1 MPQSLSSIMQSLNS
15 LLMLSLVHSFSLKD
29 ERPLYFFHD
38 MVIASYKMFNR
49 STGPICTTCQP
60 RERYGENAFAK
71 SSSGCTFY
79 KVGPV
84 GNQIILPECHT
95 KGG

>member
-49 STGPICTTCQP
+49 STGPICTNMSTKRAIW
-60 RERYGENAFAK
+60 RERI
-71 SSSGCTFY
+71 C
-79 KVGPV
+79 
-84 GNQIILPECHT
+84 
-95 KGG
+95 